1 MICLVILA
9 IVIFPQTSYAWV
21 DFGCRTAIFDLNCGI
36 GELLYNLAAA
46 FAFICGNILDLVVRF
61 FVFEMT
67 TTLETGNLFA
77 LQEGDIPTY
86 RFVWFIVRDLAN
98 LSFIFILIYA
108 ALATIFQIQS
118 VNIRR
123 VIPQLILVAILMNF
137 SLFFVQV
144 ATDFSNYLSYQFF
157 TAVEIN
163 VAPDTDDGSPVG
175 LGSTGSTTA
184 QIGQSQ
190 QQGLSNIIMNVTRIT
205 ALIGTPEAGSVDNL
219 ASSGSAQNPGIAFG
233 VFASIFTIIGA
244 LVMLA
249 GAMLLFIRFFM
260 IVIYMI
266 ASPIAFAASITQG
279 GKDKITKNWWL
290 KGLTAQLAFA
300 PAYFGVLYLSL
311 IFLSAMTGEG
321 AFNPSGNDGIL
332 AYWVRN
338 AMIFIVSS
346 AFLIFALIA
355 SKRIGAVGGNFAL
368 RMTKQGAGAIIGG
381 GSAWA
386 MRKTLG
392 AGASRLSSG
401 DRERYLQ
408 NKIAKGGV
416 SGQVARMQLKTLK
429 GVANQGFDLRS
440 TAKYI
445 PGVSTDDLR
454 FQAEGEIGRG
464 YNKRRD
470 EDAEKRKKEADETRK
485 FLDDD
490 AKAYFN
496 ARLDTKKDGVLGVIQ
511 GLAFKRDRDGTATP
525 RAITKGV
532 LDGVK
537 GIQSKIAEKFPSLK
551 EADEALA
558 RERDEKE
565 RKKWE
570 ILYPKVSQQKRE
582 SLEESIQRDV
592 SLLVNERANDE
603 EKRKNITDNIARVE
617 AAHDQKELDRLRS
630 LDKRTRLEEK
640 KMDALASQES
650 YLTSQKAELE
660 NLGKTASMLEAR
672 IEQKNLRLASM
683 NKPQVMFERKTSE
696 LEEKYKQRLTD
707 AFEHNGGML
716 GVKQEIDLIASEE
729 SFIGDDSKKKKIEDD
744 FEQHMKDQV
753 GDERFEAWQQERKTI
768 TSNAA
773 DANRKL
779 QNVENAFLKTSK
791 DLRRIVSDLEDIKT
805 LEAKGSRRTEKETER
820 LEKLLSQQVELEAE
834 EGRLRRLKERQDEE
848 LQRQQ
853 VETNKELKKAM
864 ESLSRIDSTQVN
876 LMEKNV
882 YVRGSY
888 ANQQAAMAGF
898 KQLQN
903 ARKKNKTNIDY
914 DAFARAVER
923 GVDDSN
929 IGGDRDRD
937 EGDISSS

>member
-9 IVIFPQTSYAWV
+9 VVIFPQTSYAWV

-163 VAPDTDDGSPVG
+163 VAPDTDDSSPVG

-300 PAYFGVLYLSL
+300 PAYFGLLYLSL

-401 DRERYLQ
+401 DREKYLQ
-408 NKIAKGGV
+408 NKIAKGGFG
-416 SGQVARMQLKTLK
+416 GQMARMQLKSFKTI
-429 GVANQGFDLRS
+429 ANQGFDIRS
-440 TAKYI
+440 GAKFI
-445 PGVSTDDLR
+445 PGISKDDLK
-454 FQAEGEIGRG
+454 FVAEGDLGRG
-464 YNKRRD
+464 YDKRQEETNK
-470 EDAEKRKKEADETRK
+470 KREKEADETRK
-485 FLDDD
+485 FLDED
-490 AKAYFN
+490 AKSYYN
-496 ARLDTKKDGVLGVIQ
+496 ARLATKKDGLLGALYGV
-511 GLAFKRDRDGTATP
+511 GYKRDRNGIAIP
-525 RAITKGV
+525 RAGMEQFLEVYKSAGSSINKVG
-532 LDGVK
+532 D
-537 GIQSKIAEKFPSLK
+537 
-551 EADEALA
+551 
-558 RERDEKE
+558 
-565 RKKWE
+565 
-570 ILYPKVSQQKRE
+570 KVSDKFKDNPIYKRLKALD
-582 SLEESIQRDV
+582 SRIGG
-592 SLLVNERANDE
+592 E
-603 EKRKNITDNIARVE
+603 EKPIYYPST
-617 AAHDQKELDRLRS
+617 
-630 LDKRTRLEEK
+630 
-640 KMDALASQES
+640 
-650 YLTSQKAELE
+650 
-660 NLGKTASMLEAR
+660 
-672 IEQKNLRLASM
+672 
-683 NKPQVMFERKTSE
+683 
-696 LEEKYKQRLTD
+696 
-707 AFEHNGGML
+707 
-716 GVKQEIDLIASEE
+716 
-729 SFIGDDSKKKKIEDD
+729 SKK
-744 FEQHMKDQV
+744 
-753 GDERFEAWQQERKTI
+753 
-768 TSNAA
+768 
-773 DANRKL
+773 
-779 QNVENAFLKTSK
+779 
-791 DLRRIVSDLEDIKT
+791 
-805 LEAKGSRRTEKETER
+805 R
-820 LEKLLSQQVELEAE
+820 LEKLESAVETRWAERKPLIKSIQDDQAKIDTLESKKVASGLSDIEEKQLADLIEKQRNEKVELNRLNTTIGNLISILREARDDKVFYEKKSSNLSEADKIRYEEIHEVEGIKAVKDKINKEFNTDAERDEQFKQYQQHRKDQLGDDMAKAFDDEKETVVKDMTEAE
-834 EGRLRRLKERQDEE
+834 RSSNIAQNSLLQTTKEIRKITDQLAELEDLKKRHELNPFAEGTKELRRMNTLIGQQNELENDKNRLESLKESRRQAAERAQAE
-848 LQRQQ
+848 AS
-853 VETNKELKKAM
+853 KKIN
-864 ESLSRIDSTQVN
+864 ESLKRLSKLDALEVA
-876 LMEKNV
+876 LMKKNV
-882 YVRGSY
+882 NVEGGA
-888 ANQQAAMAGF
+888 ANVAAALAGI
-898 KQLQN
+898 KELQN
-903 ARKKNKTNIDY
+903 ARQKKDKGFDY
-914 DAFARAVER
+914 QKFADAVER

-929 IGGDRDRD
+929 IGGDRNRN
-937 EGDISSS
+937 EGDR